1 MKGTKERIAAALPE
15 IGKTLGRTNIHSL
28 PHLSKVVVSSGTGR
42 AKDKN
47 RNAHVADRL
56 AKITG
61 QKASPRA
68 AKKSIASFKL
78 REGETIGYAVTLRG
92 ARMYGFLD
100 KLIHAAL
107 PRTKDFKGVSST
119 GIDEVGNLTI
129 GIKEHIIFPE
139 TADEEQRDILGLAVT
154 IVTTAKNRAEARL
167 LFDAIGIPFKKD
179 TKPTKA
185 TR

>member
-1 MKGTKERIAAALPE
+1 MKGTKERIAGAMPSIAAAL
-15 IGKTLGRTNIHSL
+15 GRKNIHSL
-28 PHLSKVVVSSGTGR
+28 PQLSKVVVSSGTGR

-61 QKASPRA
+61 QKASPRS

-78 REGETIGYAVTLRG
+78 RQGETIGYAVTLRG

-100 KLIHAAL
+100 KLIHASL
-107 PRTKDFKGVSST
+107 PRTKDFKGVAST

-129 GIKEHIIFPE
+129 GIKEHTIFPE
-139 TADEEQRDILGLAVT
+139 TADEEQKDIVGLAVT
-154 IVTTAKNRAEARL
+154 IVTTAKNRAEARM
-167 LFDAIGIPFKKD
+167 LFDAMGIPFKKEVA
-179 TKPTKA
+179 KA
-185 TR
+185 KK